1 MLSNRHIN
9 VIIRNA
15 VIVVVI
21 IITLTG
27 GGVV

>member
-9 VIIRNA
+9 VIVRIA
-15 VIVVVI
+15 AIVVVI
-21 IITLTG
+21 IITVTG